1 MVRHSSILSNANNCL
16 NARQR
21 VPADSSS
28 LARLHLQGSNRRFIC
43 SILTWWHFALA
54 IKLPQTM
61 SKPSKED
68 PLIGEIG
75 RELMPGHF
83 FRRDEVSDLVMNL
96 DGMHRKLEVLV
107 KAGEATRAV
116 RLYEIMLSGVY
127 AKIEEAD
134 DECDLAMLFHRLACG
149 WIRARQAAGL
159 PGEETIRQLLHW
171 MKNDNYGFCYE
182 IEKEVVKALDRKG
195 RQLFIG
201 HFQGLVEKA
210 LPAPADG
217 AAKAIFDYENEVR
230 LPAMSLKDIY
240 QSLCDALSYAA
251 LCGQLGFSPRDCERL
266 AEMEIS
272 KKHWVQALEW
282 MEKGIALEPT
292 RDWHNES
299 NHSLKELKPEIL
311 LHLGRKEDALALA
324 WSEFQE
330 NPGEF
335 TYEDL
340 MDYVPRGE
348 KAAWHERAMA
358 AAAGANLGEFIS
370 LCVKAK
376 EWGRL
381 AQRVHSAQPAELEP
395 LSHYCTEPAAKA
407 LAKKDPLAAAKLYR
421 ALGLR
426 ILSAGK
432 SRYYDAA
439 LGHFE
444 KARNLYCGAGQSS
457 DWEELAG
464 TVRNGH
470 SRKKGFLA
478 SFEQIASGKS
488 QRSPSFAEQ
497 AQEQWKRLTS

>member
-1 MVRHSSILSNANNCL
+1 MVSANK
-16 NARQR
+16 
-21 VPADSSS
+21 
-28 LARLHLQGSNRRFIC
+28 LA
-43 SILTWWHFALA
+43 
-54 IKLPQTM
+54 QTM
-61 SKPSKED
+61 SKPSKAD

-83 FRRDEVSDLVMNL
+83 FRRDEVSGLVTNL
-96 DGMHRKLEVLV
+96 DGMRRKLEGLV
-107 KAGEATRAV
+107 KAGEAARAV

-149 WIRARQAAGL
+149 WIRARQAASL
-159 PGEETIRQLLHW
+159 PGEETIGQLLNW
-171 MKNDNYGFCYE
+171 MKNDNYGFCHE
-182 IEKEVVKALDRKG
+182 IEKEVIKALDRKG

-201 HFQGLVEKA
+201 HFQKFVKKA
-210 LPAPADG
+210 LPAPANG
-217 AAKAIFDYENEVR
+217 AAKAVFDYENDVR

-240 QSLCDALSYAA
+240 QSLCDAPAYAA

-272 KKHWVQALEW
+272 KKHWTTALDW
-282 MEKGIALEPT
+282 VEKGITLEPT

-330 NPGEF
+330 NPNEF
-335 TYEDL
+335 AYEDL
-340 MDYVPRGE
+340 MRYAPGNA
-348 KAAWHERAMA
+348 KAAWHEQAMA
-358 AAAGANLGEFIS
+358 AAASADLGEFIP

-376 EWGRL
+376 DWERL
-381 AQRVHSAQPAELEP
+381 GKRLHSAKPAELEA

-426 ILSAGK
+426 ILNAVK
-432 SRYYDAA
+432 SKYYDAA
-439 LGHFE
+439 LDHFE
-444 KARNLYCGAGQSS
+444 KARKLYCGAGQTPN
-457 DWEELAG
+457 WEELAG
-464 TVRNGH
+464 TVRNAH
-470 SRKKGFLA
+470 SRKRGFLA
-478 SFEQIASGKS
+478 AFEQIASGTSK
-488 QRSPSFAEQ
+488 QPPSFAAQ

>member
-1 MVRHSSILSNANNCL
+1 MS
-16 NARQR
+16 
-21 VPADSSS
+21 
-28 LARLHLQGSNRRFIC
+28 RR
-43 SILTWWHFALA
+43 
-54 IKLPQTM
+54 
-61 SKPSKED
+61 SKED

-83 FRRDEVSDLVMNL
+83 FRRDEVSDLVTNL

-107 KAGEATRAV
+107 KAGEAARAV
-116 RLYEIMLSGVY
+116 RFYEIMLSGVY

-159 PGEETIRQLLHW
+159 PGEKTIRQLLNW

-182 IEKEVVKALDRKG
+182 IEKEVIKALDRKG
-195 RQLFIG
+195 RQLFMG
-201 HFQGLVEKA
+201 HFQQLVEKA
-210 LPAPADG
+210 LPASANG
-217 AAKAIFDYENEVR
+217 APKAIFDYENDVR

-240 QSLCDALSYAA
+240 QSLFDAPAYAA
-251 LCGQLGFSPRDCERL
+251 LCGLLGFSPRDCERL

-272 KKHWVQALEW
+272 KKHWAKALEW
-282 MEKGIALEPT
+282 VEKGIALEPT
-292 RDWHNES
+292 RNWHNES
-299 NHSLKELKPEIL
+299 SYSVKELKPEIL
-311 LHLGRKEDALALA
+311 LHLGRKEDALALT
-324 WSEFQE
+324 WNEFQG

-335 TYEDL
+335 TYEEL
-340 MDYVPRGE
+340 MRYAPGSE

-358 AAAGANLGEFIS
+358 AAASAGLGEFIS

-376 EWGRL
+376 EWARL
-381 AQRVHSAQPAELEP
+381 AQRVHSAKPLELEA

-407 LAKKDPLAAAKLYR
+407 LAKKDPSAAAKLYR

-432 SRYYDAA
+432 SKYYDAA
-439 LGHFE
+439 LDHFT
-444 KARNLYCGAGQSS
+444 KAQSLYCGAGQTT

-464 TVRNGH
+464 TVRNAH
-470 SRKKGFLA
+470 SRKRGFLA
-478 SFEQIASGKS
+478 AFEKIAAGKT
-488 QRSPSFAEQ
+488 QRSPSFTEQ

>member
-1 MVRHSSILSNANNCL
+1 LSNAKNCL
-16 NARQR
+16 NARER

-43 SILTWWHFALA
+43 LILTWWHFALA
-54 IKLPQTM
+54 IKLPKTM
-61 SKPSKED
+61 NKPSKAD

-75 RELMPGHF
+75 LELMPGQF
-83 FRRDEVSDLVMNL
+83 LRRDEVSDLVTNL

-107 KAGEATRAV
+107 TAGEAARAV

-134 DECDLAMLFHRLACG
+134 DECDLAMLFHRVACG
-149 WIRARQAAGL
+149 WIRARQAADL
-159 PGEETIRQLLHW
+159 PGEETVRQLLNW
-171 MKNDNYGFCYE
+171 MKNDNYGFCHE
-182 IEKEVVKALDRKG
+182 IEKEVIKALDRKG
-195 RQLFIG
+195 RQLFMG
-201 HFQGLVEKA
+201 HFQQLVEKA
-210 LPAPADG
+210 LPASANG
-217 AAKAIFDYENEVR
+217 APKAIFDYENDVR

-240 QSLCDALSYAA
+240 ESLCDAPAYAA
-251 LCGQLGFSPRDCERL
+251 LCEQLGFSPRDCERL

-272 KKHWVQALEW
+272 KKHWVKALEW
-282 MEKGIALEPT
+282 VEKGLALEPT

-299 NHSLKELKPEIL
+299 SHSLKELKPKIL
-311 LHLGRKEDALALA
+311 LHLGRREDALALA
-324 WSEFQE
+324 WREFQE

-335 TYEDL
+335 TYVDL
-340 MDYVPRGE
+340 MRYAPGSER
-348 KAAWHERAMA
+348 AAWHERAMA
-358 AAAGANLGEFIS
+358 AAASANLGEFIS
-370 LCVKAK
+370 LCVRAK

-381 AQRVHSAQPAELEP
+381 AQRVHSAKPVELEA

-407 LAKKDPLAAAKLYR
+407 LAKKDPLAAGRLYR

-426 ILSAGK
+426 ILGAGK
-432 SRYYDAA
+432 SKYYDAA
-439 LGHFE
+439 LDHFE

-464 TVRNGH
+464 TVRNAH

-478 SFEQIASGKS
+478 AFEQIATGKS

-497 AQEQWKRLTS
+497 AQEQWKRLAS

>member
-1 MVRHSSILSNANNCL
+1 
-16 NARQR
+16 
-21 VPADSSS
+21 
-28 LARLHLQGSNRRFIC
+28 
-43 SILTWWHFALA
+43 LTWWHFALA

-75 RELMPGHF
+75 SELMPGRF
-83 FRRDEVSDLVMNL
+83 FRRDEVSDLVTKL

-116 RLYEIMLSGVY
+116 RIYEIMLSGVY

-149 WIRARQAAGL
+149 WIRARQAADL
-159 PGEETIRQLLHW
+159 PCEETISQLLNW
-171 MKNDNYGFCYE
+171 MKNDNYGFCYK
-182 IEKEVVKALDRKG
+182 IEKEVIKALDRKG

-201 HFQGLVEKA
+201 HFQQLVEKA
-210 LPAPADG
+210 LPAPANG
-217 AAKAIFDYENEVR
+217 SPKAIFDYENDVR
-230 LPAMSLKDIY
+230 LPAISLKDIY
-240 QSLCDALSYAA
+240 QSLCDAPAYAA

-272 KKHWVQALEW
+272 KKHWPSALEW
-282 MEKGIALEPT
+282 VEKGIALELT

-299 NHSLKELKPEIL
+299 SHSLKELKPEIL

-324 WSEFQE
+324 WSEFQAK
-330 NPGEF
+330 PGEF

-340 MDYVPRGE
+340 MRYAPGSE

-358 AAAGANLGEFIS
+358 AGAGASIGEFIS

-381 AQRVHSAQPAELEP
+381 GERVHSAKPSELEA

-407 LAKKDPLAAAKLYR
+407 LGKRDPLAAAKLYR

-439 LGHFE
+439 LDHFE
-444 KARNLYCGAGQSS
+444 KARNLYCGAGHST
-457 DWEELAG
+457 DWDALGGDCAERPFTKKRISGGIRANCLRQVPSAPFVCRTSAG
-464 TVRNGH
+464 AMETADFIIAVGAMREFN
-470 SRKKGFLA
+470 SRRIYAL
-478 SFEQIASGKS
+478 SFW
-488 QRSPSFAEQ
+488 P
-497 AQEQWKRLTS
+497 

>member
-1 MVRHSSILSNANNCL
+1 M
-16 NARQR
+16 
-21 VPADSSS
+21 
-28 LARLHLQGSNRRFIC
+28 LA
-43 SILTWWHFALA
+43 
-54 IKLPQTM
+54 QTM
-61 SKPSKED
+61 SQRLKQD

-75 RELMPGHF
+75 SELRPGQF
-83 FRRDEVSDLVMNL
+83 FRRDEVSDLVTNL

-107 KAGEATRAV
+107 KAGEAARAV
-116 RLYEIMLSGVY
+116 RLYETMLAGVY

-149 WIRARQAAGL
+149 WIRARQAASL
-159 PGEETIRQLLHW
+159 PGEETIRQLLNW
-171 MKNDNYGFCYE
+171 MKNDNYGFCYD
-182 IEKEVVKALDRKG
+182 IEKEAIKALDRKG

-201 HFQGLVEKA
+201 HFQQLVEKA
-210 LPAPADG
+210 LPVPANG
-217 AAKAIFDYENEVR
+217 SPKPIFDYENDVR

-240 QSLCDALSYAA
+240 QSLCDAPAYAA
-251 LCGQLGFSPRDCERL
+251 LCGLLGFSPRDCERL

-272 KKHWVQALEW
+272 KKHWAKALEW
-282 MEKGIALEPT
+282 VEKGIALEPT
-292 RDWHNES
+292 RGWHNES
-299 NHSLKELKPEIL
+299 SHSLKELKPEIL

-324 WSEFQE
+324 WSAFQE
-330 NPGEF
+330 NPNEF
-335 TYEDL
+335 AYEDL
-340 MDYVPRGE
+340 MRYAPGSE

-358 AAAGANLGEFIS
+358 VAAGARLGEFIS

-376 EWGRL
+376 EWERL
-381 AQRVHSAQPAELEP
+381 AHRVHSAKPLELEA

-426 ILSAGK
+426 ILNAGK

-439 LGHFE
+439 LDHFE
-444 KARNLYCGAGQSS
+444 KARKLYCGAGQSS

-464 TVRNGH
+464 TVRNAH
-470 SRKKGFLA
+470 SRKRGFLA
-478 SFEQIASGKS
+478 AFEQIATGKS

>member
-1 MVRHSSILSNANNCL
+1 MLSNAKNCL
-16 NARQR
+16 NARER

-28 LARLHLQGSNRRFIC
+28 LARLRLRGSNRRFIC
-43 SILTWWHFALA
+43 SVLTWWRFARA

-61 SKPSKED
+61 SKPSKAD

-83 FRRDEVSDLVMNL
+83 FRRDEVSDIVTNL
-96 DGMHRKLEVLV
+96 DGIHRKLEVLV
-107 KAGEATRAV
+107 KAGEAMRAV
-116 RLYEIMLSGVY
+116 SIYEIMLSGVY

-149 WIRARQAAGL
+149 WIRARQAADL
-159 PGEETIRQLLHW
+159 PGEETMRQLLNW
-171 MKNDNYGFCYE
+171 MKNDNYGFCHE
-182 IEKEVVKALDRKG
+182 IEKEVIKALDRKG

-201 HFQGLVEKA
+201 HFQQLVEKA
-210 LPAPADG
+210 LPAPANG
-217 AAKAIFDYENEVR
+217 AAKAISDYENDVR

-240 QSLCDALSYAA
+240 QSLCDAAAYAA
-251 LCGQLGFSPRDCERL
+251 LCEQLGFSPRDCERL

-272 KKHWVQALEW
+272 KKHWVKALEW
-282 MEKGIALEPT
+282 VEKGIALEPT
-292 RDWHNES
+292 RNWHNES

-340 MDYVPRGE
+340 MRYAPRSE

-358 AAAGANLGEFIS
+358 AAASASIGEFIS

-376 EWGRL
+376 EWARI
-381 AQRVHSAQPAELEP
+381 AQRVHSAKPAELEA

-407 LAKKDPLAAAKLYR
+407 LSKKVPLAAAKLYR

-426 ILSAGK
+426 ILNAGK
-432 SRYYDAA
+432 SKYYDAA
-439 LGHFE
+439 LDHFE
-444 KARNLYCGAGQSS
+444 KAHNLYCGAGQTT
-457 DWEELAG
+457 DWEELAA
-464 TVRNGH
+464 TVRNAH
-470 SRKKGFLA
+470 LRKRGFLVG
-478 SFEQIASGKS
+478 FEQITSGKS
-488 QRSPSFAEQ
+488 RRSSPYAEQ